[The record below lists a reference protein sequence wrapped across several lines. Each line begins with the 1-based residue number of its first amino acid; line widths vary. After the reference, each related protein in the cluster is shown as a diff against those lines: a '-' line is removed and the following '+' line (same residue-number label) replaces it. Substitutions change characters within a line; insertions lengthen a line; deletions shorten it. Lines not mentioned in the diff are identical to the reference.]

1 MFRSVR
7 SREQATEARVE
18 LAPLVDIMFNLLVF
32 FLVSAT
38 FVRETGISV
47 TRPQAVVSQ
56 SLEPSSMRVSITSTG
71 EIYTEGLRVSLD
83 ELRSKVSSFVARE
96 KKKSV
101 VVVPDVDVPAGRLVE
116 VMDAAKLG
124 GATDV
129 ALATIRKE
137 SGG

>member
-116 VMDAAKLG
+116 VMDAAKLA

>member
-83 ELRSKVSSFVARE
+83 ELRSKVSTFVARE

-116 VMDAAKLG
+116 VMDAAKLA